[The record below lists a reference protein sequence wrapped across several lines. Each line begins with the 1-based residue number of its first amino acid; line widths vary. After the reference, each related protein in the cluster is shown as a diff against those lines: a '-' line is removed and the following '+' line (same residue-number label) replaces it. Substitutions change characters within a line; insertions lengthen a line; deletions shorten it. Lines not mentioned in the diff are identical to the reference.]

1 MKRAISALA
10 WAICT
15 IVVTWAIASMNDWTI
30 GNKIRIEQLLK
41 NQKPLAVVILEG
53 GLIATKDRGENYL
66 SFLLTR
72 GPLSHLNAKEVLAKY
87 NQLAMG
93 DDFEAQRYFVGLLDG
108 VSESKLKGASEKYF
122 SKKLK
127 KKIIDKVAA
136 LLETLKLNG
145 FDVYLVSSQPQYLAL
160 AAGETIGIDKDHI
173 IAIQNAVVG
182 GKLTINIV
190 EPLPVGASAAT
201 AVKKITD
208 RQPAVVI
215 GSSERDQHLLSSAE
229 HLSIVINPDSPTR
242 QIASGQ
248 GWITQFFQE

>member
-1 MKRAISALA
+1 MKRAIGAFT

-15 IVVTWAIASMNDWTI
+15 VIVTWAMAAMNDWSV

-53 GLIATKDRGENYL
+53 GLIATKDRGEGYL
-66 SFLLTR
+66 TYLLTR
-72 GPLSHLNAKEVLAKY
+72 GPLSQLNAKEVLAKY

-93 DDFEAQRYFVGLLDG
+93 DDFEAQRYFVSLFDG
-108 VSESKLKGASEKYF
+108 VSETKLQGASEKYF

-127 KKIIDKVAA
+127 KKIIDKVVA
-136 LLETLKLNG
+136 LIETLKENG
-145 FDVYLVSSQPQYLAL
+145 FDVFIVSSQPQYLAI
-160 AAGETIGIDKDHI
+160 AAGEVVGIDKDHI
-173 IAIQNAVVG
+173 IAIQNGVVG

-190 EPLPVGASAAT
+190 EPIPVGASAAT
-201 AVKKITD
+201 AVKKVTD

-215 GSSERDQHLLSSAE
+215 GSSERDQHLLSAAE
-229 HLSIVINPDSPTR
+229 HLSIVINPDAPTR